1 MRKIKIALLGF
12 GNVGIGVFKIFNTN
26 KEEIT
31 KRSGYNIEIKKILV
45 RDKNKKRGIEVNKD
59 LLTTDFNEILEDDEI
74 KIVVEVMGGVD
85 SAKEYI
91 ISSMRR
97 KKHIVTANKMLLA
110 LKGEEIYSVLNEEKV
125 MLNYEASVA
134 GGIPIIGGIEEGL
147 SANKIESL
155 YGIINGTTNYILSKM
170 QFEGVSFE
178 EALKEAKEKG
188 YAEENESSDVD
199 GYDAKYKLAIL
210 ASLAFNTKI
219 EVNKIYRED
228 IRKIRKSDMEC
239 ANEFGYIIKLL
250 GIIKT
255 VDSELEL
262 RVHPAMIDKRHPLAN
277 VNDSFNAI
285 FIKGNAAKEVMFYG
299 RGAGGVETG
308 SAIVSDIISVSKNIE
323 NLKIRTKEL
332 EEKEIKE
339 FREIESKYYLSISV
353 EDKVG
358 VLGRVSRVFGKYSI
372 SIKFITER
380 KIENDYIELVII
392 THKTKEEH
400 IEKGIKRL
408 EELEKICI
416 IHNLIR
422 IEDLD

>member
-1 MRKIKIALLGF
+1 MRKLKIALLGF
-12 GNVGIGVFKIFNTN
+12 GNVGVGVFKIFNTN
-26 KEEIT
+26 KDEIT
-31 KRSGYNIEIKKILV
+31 KRSGYDIEIKKVLV
-45 RDKNKKRGIEVNKD
+45 RDKDKDRGIEVNKN

-85 SAKEYI
+85 FAKEYI
-91 ISSMRR
+91 INSMRR

-188 YAEENESSDVD
+188 YAEEDEGSDVD

-219 EVNKIYRED
+219 EVDKIYREG

-250 GIIKT
+250 GIIKI
-255 VDSELEL
+255 VDNELEL

-277 VNDSFNAI
+277 VNDSFNAV

-323 NLKIRTKEL
+323 NSKVRTREL

-339 FREIESKYYLSISV
+339 FRETESKYYLSISV

-358 VLGRVSRVFGKYSI
+358 VLGRVSRVFGKYNI
-372 SIKFITER
+372 SIKFINER
-380 KIENDYIELVII
+380 KLEDGYIELVII
-392 THKTKEEH
+392 THKTKEEC

-408 EELEKICI
+408 EELERICT

-422 IEDLD
+422 IEDID